1 MTDKRH
7 RGGQPGNHNARTSG
21 FYSKAVPPE
30 RLHKLEDAA
39 EVRGLDQEIAL
50 LRSKI
55 AIAGENS
62 EDYQVLVPGIN
73 LLSRLLNT
81 SHKLGYDKED
91 GLTIAIQNVWNK
103 TLPGGL
109 EPIEAYRI
117 LSDYV
122 AQQKAASGD
131 IKANNVEGEKPF
143 EGEGTNDLP

>member
-1 MTDKRH
+1 MTNNRH
-7 RGGQPGNHNARTSG
+7 RGGQPGNHNARTNG

-30 RLHKLEDAA
+30 RRHKLDDAA

-81 SHKLGYDKED
+81 SHKLGYD
-91 GLTIAIQNVWNK
+91 
-103 TLPGGL
+103 
-109 EPIEAYRI
+109 
-117 LSDYV
+117 
-122 AQQKAASGD
+122 
-131 IKANNVEGEKPF
+131 
-143 EGEGTNDLP
+143 